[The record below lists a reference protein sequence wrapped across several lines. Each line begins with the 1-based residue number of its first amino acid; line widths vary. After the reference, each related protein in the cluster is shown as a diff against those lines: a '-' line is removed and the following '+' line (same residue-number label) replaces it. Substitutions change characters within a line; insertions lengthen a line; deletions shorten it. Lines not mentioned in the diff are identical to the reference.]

1 MNKDLLTENTGEV
14 DNNSE
19 SINLNIIMSGFPDN
33 KYAAPYKKFFMLS
46 EEYQG

>member
-19 SINLNIIMSGFPDN
+19 SIKPLKEPIIDLAGLATFMSNLSI
-33 KYAAPYKKFFMLS
+33 
-46 EEYQG
+46 